1 MGNIVGI
8 DLGTTNSVAAFKFS
22 DTEVV
27 TAPDNPPPDRKLTRS
42 VVSLQNNQIIV
53 GENAYNQLKQDAEN
67 VIMSIKRLMG
77 RGFGDEVVQKQLGR
91 FGYKISKPSQGT
103 ENAISVWLDG
113 KEYQPE
119 DISAEII
126 KKVVQNAQNYQQQ
139 RGQQQKITQAV
150 VTIPAYFNDKQ
161 RYATQMAAQRAG
173 LGQPELLPEPTAAAI
188 SYGYSPNSD
197 DVKTILVYDFGGGTF
212 DSSLITAS
220 GNQFIESSKAGD
232 LWLGGDDIDDLIIE
246 FVKQKVA
253 QSEDLDNIDELIGSM
268 PYYQKV
274 RFKADLKMEA
284 EKAKIQLSKAKTA
297 KILPSTPLLDEL
309 GMAINLDVE
318 ITRQDFEKLILPL
331 VERSIAI
338 CQDAIKY
345 SDYPE
350 DMIDVVLLV
359 GGSSQIPLVQQK
371 VRKAFGDKV
380 VVHPRPMYAVAEGA
394 AIVAAGLT
402 EKVGTV
408 SRDYF
413 LELVDNPRFPLINQ
427 GDILPVIK
435 SHTFKTEAD
444 GQELIHFKFFS
455 PDQVSESLDLRKND
469 ERLGDMWLALD
480 QAYPK
485 GTEVLV
491 TAELDEKNG
500 SLQITAALKNDPS
513 VKVSASFSR
522 GNADEEISRKVEA
535 RIAELNEEGELTETG
550 AKRGYKIAGEVIRA
564 ANQIRDRDGRI
575 KEDRLRVAQQ
585 KLQELEIFAN
595 DDHEIAKYFIN
606 EFEFALEYCDTVIEE
621 SQQRRLRKLI
631 EELEKALASN
641 NISALQK
648 LAEDCQQEYENL
660 PEMVTIIL
668 LSRRGIAKANQINP
682 THANLMTNKFA
693 NLLNSLKYGD
703 SDQCVY
709 ILQELLP
716 EIEPYLE
723 QKLPTGN
730 IYTGLTR

>member
-42 VVSLQNNQIIV
+42 VVSLDGDRLIV
-53 GENAYNQLKQDAEN
+53 GENAYNQLKQSPEN

-103 ENAISVWLDG
+103 ENAISVWLNG

-126 KKVVQNAQNYQQQ
+126 KKVVQNAQIYQQQ

-232 LWLGGDDIDDLIIE
+232 LWLGGDDIDDKIIE

-253 QSEDLDNIDELIGSM
+253 QAEDLDNIDELIESM

-284 EKAKIQLSKAKTA
+284 EKAKIQLSKANTA

-309 GMAINLDVE
+309 GMAITVDIE

-371 VRKAFGDKV
+371 VRAAFGDKV

-413 LELVDNPRFPLINQ
+413 IELVDNPRFPLINQ

-455 PDQVSESLDLRKND
+455 PDQVRESIDLRKND

-491 TAELDEKNG
+491 TAELDEKNS
-500 SLQITAALKNDPS
+500 SLQITANLKNDPS
-513 VKVSASFSR
+513 IKVSASFSR
-522 GNADEEISRKVEA
+522 GNSDELISNKVEQ
-535 RIAELNEEGELTETG
+535 RIAKLNREGDLTQIG
-550 AKRGYKIAGEVIRA
+550 VKRAYQIAGDVVRA
-564 ANQIRDRDGRI
+564 ANQIRNQDGNI
-575 KEDRLRVAQQ
+575 QEDRLRVAQE
-585 KLQELEIFAN
+585 KLRELEIFAN

-606 EFEFALEYCDTVIEE
+606 EFEFAIEYGSIFIDDVQE
-621 SQQRRLRKLI
+621 QRILSLI
-631 EELEKALASN
+631 QELQTALSSN

-648 LAEDCQQEYENL
+648 LAENCKQEYENL
-660 PEMVTIIL
+660 PYFVRIIL
-668 LSRRGIAKANQINP
+668 LCRAGVKRANQIAP
-682 THANLMTNKFA
+682 THGNLIAAKF
-693 NLLNSLKYGD
+693 LNFLNAIKYGD
-703 SDQCVY
+703 GAKADQ
-709 ILQELLP
+709 LLRELLP
-716 EIEPYLE
+716 EIEPYLD
-723 QKLPTGN
+723 QKLPTGT
-730 IYTGLTR
+730 IATGLTR